1 MRHRDRPRPEEP
13 RGCGQ
18 GLAILRPMPTH
29 TLIAMTTAPA
39 VALQCVVKA
48 KKPQLI

>member
-1 MRHRDRPRPEEP
+1 
-13 RGCGQ
+13 
-18 GLAILRPMPTH
+18 MPTH
-29 TLIAMTTAPA
+29 TLFAMPAAPA

>member
-1 MRHRDRPRPEEP
+1 MAPYK
-13 RGCGQ
+13 

-29 TLIAMTTAPA
+29 ALFAMTSAPA

>member
-1 MRHRDRPRPEEP
+1 
-13 RGCGQ
+13 
-18 GLAILRPMPTH
+18 MPTYA
-29 TLIAMTTAPA
+29 LFAMAAAPA

>member
-1 MRHRDRPRPEEP
+1 MER
-13 RGCGQ
+13 RGAERVCRASQ

-29 TLIAMTTAPA
+29 TLIAMPAAPA